1 MTTTEAQN
9 FIAAL
14 DHIEALN
21 KFIEELC
28 DASEETKEL
37 AFELEKAARHGDIT
51 LFSYSDGVCVSDTIC
66 GADTYGIDEMR
77 PRLNRVVWEG
87 GTN

>member
-14 DHIEALN
+14 DIEALN

-51 LFSYSDGVCVSDTIC
+51 LFEYSEGVCVSDTIC
-66 GADTYGIDEMR
+66 GADTYSPDEMR
-77 PRLNRVVWEG
+77 PKLNRVVWEG

>member
-14 DHIEALN
+14 DHIRALN
-21 KFIEELC
+21 KFIEHLC

-37 AFELEKAARHGDIT
+37 AFELEKTPKHGDIT
-51 LFSYSDGVCVSDTIC
+51 LFSYSEGVCVSDTIC
-66 GADTYGIDEMR
+66 GASVYDIDEMM

-87 GTN
+87 GN